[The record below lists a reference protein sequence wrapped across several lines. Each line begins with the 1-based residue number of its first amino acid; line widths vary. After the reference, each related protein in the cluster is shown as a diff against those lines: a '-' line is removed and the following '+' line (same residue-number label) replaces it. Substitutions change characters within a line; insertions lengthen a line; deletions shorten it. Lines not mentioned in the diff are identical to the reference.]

1 MGESDLNLELM
12 EILDKHFID
21 HPTYGVFQMQDHLL
35 SKGFRV
41 NEKRV
46 RRLLRKMGIMAIHPQ
61 KNLSK
66 LLQTEYV
73 HPYLLRGLNIDRN
86 NQVWE
91 IDITYIPMRKGF
103 MYLTALIDVHS
114 RFVVGWSLSN
124 TLEAKVQQQLLK
136 DSIKKHGKPEIVNS
150 DQGSQFTCKA
160 WIKLLKSYDIKIS
173 MDGKGR
179 ALDNIYIER
188 LWRTVKRDYVYL
200 NTADDGLDLYQGIKK
215 FFRHYNFNK
224 THQGIGR
231 KIPARVYGEV
241 A

>member
-1 MGESDLNLELM
+1 M
-12 EILDKHFID
+12 EKLDKHFLE
-21 HPTYGVFQMQDHLL
+21 HPTYGVLQMQDYLRL
-35 SKGFRV
+35 EGYSV

-46 RRLLRKMGIMAIHPQ
+46 RRLLRTMGIMAIYPQ

-66 LLQTEYV
+66 LLDAQYV
-73 HPYLLRGLNIDRN
+73 HPYLLRGLNVERN

-91 IDITYIPMRKGF
+91 IDITYIPMHKGF
-103 MYLTALIDVHS
+103 MYLTAIIDVHS

-124 TLEAKVQQQLLK
+124 TLNAKVQQNLLL
-136 DSIKKHGKPEIVNS
+136 DSVKKYGTPEIVNS
-150 DQGSQFTCKA
+150 DQGAQFTCA
-160 WIKLLKSYDIKIS
+160 GWVNALKELGIKIS

-200 NTADDGLDLYQGIKK
+200 NPADDGLELYQGLKK
-215 FFRHYNFNK
+215 FFQEYNYK
-224 THQGIGR
+224 KAHQGIGR
-231 KIPARVYGEV
+231 SIPAVIYVQV